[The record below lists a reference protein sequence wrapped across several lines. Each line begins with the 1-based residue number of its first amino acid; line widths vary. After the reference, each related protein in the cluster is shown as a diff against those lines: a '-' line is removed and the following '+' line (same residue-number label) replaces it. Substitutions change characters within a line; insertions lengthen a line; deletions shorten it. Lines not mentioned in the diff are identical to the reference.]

1 MKQGFL
7 LSSFSRLLC
16 VFFFG
21 GEHSGISFPI
31 FHERKT
37 LTRTNSSI
45 WKSTTTE
52 QKAFCT
58 KNIFSVLLQKGAQK
72 RRMKNVGKVFPRKK
86 KNRKSLWGGKRK
98 TCGRTRKVSYTAV
111 TKRAKG
117 KERKLS
123 HWLNSGRVALSICLG
138 DDFLR
143 SIINSPNGAIKSI
156 RESETKR
163 LVVPTD
169 VMAKH
174 ETGTSF

>member
-7 LSSFSRLLC
+7 LSPFLLSVALC

-58 KNIFSVLLQKGAQK
+58 KNIFSVLLQKGARK

-86 KNRKSLWGGKRK
+86 KKQKEFMRRKEENLWANEKSQLHRCDEKGEKEKR
-98 TCGRTRKVSYTAV
+98 
-111 TKRAKG
+111 
-117 KERKLS
+117 E
-123 HWLNSGRVALSICLG
+123 N
-138 DDFLR
+138 FL
-143 SIINSPNGAIKSI
+143 I
-156 RESETKR
+156 
-163 LVVPTD
+163 D
-169 VMAKH
+169 
-174 ETGTSF
+174 